1 MTDDNSKR
9 ISRRTLLQAGLAIP
23 ALSACTTNEEPK
35 DPEPNQH
42 QLNQRRQ
49 EPSKVLIVR
58 CPTYEDS
65 PLAELKKY
73 SAALS
78 MPDMKNKKILLKPN
92 MVEYRDGRPLTT
104 NPAIIQVAVGLLS
117 YLGAKEIVVADGPAE
132 FRDTE
137 FLLNATGVGPMC
149 AKLGVKFVDLN
160 MDSLVKVDNEH
171 GFTPIKTFLMPKSV
185 MDADLVVSLPKL
197 KTHQWAGMTCSMKNL
212 FGTIPGRKYGWPKN
226 ILHKVGID
234 VTIMDI
240 MHMVKPCFALVDA
253 VIAMEGNGPL
263 SGTARNSG
271 YVVAGCDLAAVDATC
286 ARTMQFDPLN
296 MLYMRLADRIVGNV
310 HADKIEVLGTPIA
323 DVAQKFVLADTW
335 KDGHFN
341 LTNVGEGT

>member
-1 MTDDNSKR
+1 MTEDDR
-9 ISRRTLLQAGLAIP
+9 QLVSRRTLLQAGLAIP
-23 ALSACTTNEEPK
+23 ALSACTSSEKPK

-42 QLNQRRQ
+42 QLSRRRQ
-49 EPSKVLIVR
+49 EPSTVAIVR
-58 CPTYEDS
+58 CPDYTDD
-65 PLAELKKY
+65 PWTELKKLLP
-73 SAALS
+73 SLS
-78 MPDMKNKKILLKPN
+78 MPNIKNKKILLKPN

-104 NPAIIQVAVGLLS
+104 NPAIIKLAVNLLN

-137 FLLNATGVGPMC
+137 FLLSATGVGPIC
-149 AKLGVKFVDLN
+149 TKLGVPFVDLN
-160 MDSLVKVDNEH
+160 LDSLVKVDNQH

-185 MDADLVVSLPKL
+185 MQADLVISLPKL

-234 VTIMDI
+234 ITIMDI

-263 SGTARNSG
+263 SGTARKAG
-271 YVVAGCDLAAVDATC
+271 YIVAGSDLAAVDATC
-286 ARTMQFDPLN
+286 ARTMEFEPLN

-310 HADKIEVLGTPIA
+310 QSDKIKIVGSPIA

-335 KDGHFN
+335 RDGRFN
-341 LTNVGEGT
+341 LSNLGEGT